1 MDMVVSH
8 WSANAAVL
16 AGCLVVAAVHLA
28 GLHGLRLDARR
39 DAAALPPGLAR
50 EAIAFYMGLLAVLLA
65 LVSPVAY
72 WAGTFIW
79 VRALQDIL
87 LGVVAPSLI
96 VLGAPWLVLW
106 RGLGRPRSPARAPV
120 AEAERVAVAAAGPTP
135 PRLRSWPVA
144 VTVLFS
150 LVWCGWYVPALYD
163 AGLHRPVIHATQV
176 VSYLVVGVLFWLQ
189 LIGSRPLRPQFAPLY
204 RVMLIAGTVLTSTVL
219 GMVLGFG
226 SNVIYPTYRGVGS
239 HHLLTVTADQQLAG
253 GELWVLVL
261 LPYVITGVA
270 LLVRWLNDEE
280 SQALAFGPGQ
290 DAPAIEV
297 RLGRPDR
304 VEMISQL
311 AASRRI
317 GCTG

>member
-8 WSANAAVL
+8 WSANAAAL
-16 AGCLVVAAVHLA
+16 AGFLVIAAVHLT
-28 GLHGLRLDARR
+28 GLRGLRLDARR
-39 DAAALPPGLAR
+39 RAAALPPGLAR
-50 EAIAFYMGLLAVLLA
+50 ETTAFYAGLLAVLLA
-65 LVSPVAY
+65 LVAPVGY

-87 LGVVAPSLI
+87 VGVVAPSLI

-106 RGLGRPRSPARAPV
+106 RGLGRGAEQPTEVV
-120 AEAERVAVAAAGPTP
+120 AEAERATQAAAQSP

-150 LVWCGWYVPALYD
+150 LVWCGWYVPALFD
-163 AGLHRPVIHATQV
+163 AGLHHPVVLAAQV
-176 VSYLVVGVLFWLQ
+176 VSYLVVGTLFWLQ

-226 SNVIYPTYRGVGS
+226 SNVIYPAYRGVGG

-253 GELWVLVL
+253 AELWVLVL
-261 LPYVITGVA
+261 LPYVIAGVA

-280 SQALAFGPGQ
+280 SRALAFGPG
-290 DAPAIEV
+290 
-297 RLGRPDR
+297 RMLRP
-304 VEMISQL
+304 SGSAW
-311 AASRRI
+311 AARS
-317 GCTG
+317 GWK